1 MWARA
6 STGGQLGL
14 ILAFLGG
21 EESEHAVRMPRVF
34 LGEASKESHALARFL
49 ARLLATSLRYVST
62 NSLPE
67 LCDLRG

>member
-21 EESEHAVRMPRVF
+21 EESEHAVRTPRVF
-34 LGEASKESHALARFL
+34 CEASKESHALARFL
-49 ARLLATSLRYVST
+49 ARFLATSLRYVST